1 MTTEPR
7 TAWHRVSFGK
17 MASAA
22 AVIIFKDTFRDS
34 PDGPVA
40 KTLCSNAGGLAS
52 ILGQG
57 TKETECGK
65 EDERS
70 QMPQLRPG
78 AAKYIFY
85 KFCPPPPHPNRD
97 HFSSNFDDIIKIFQT
112 SKNRK

>member
-57 TKETECGK
+57 T
-65 EDERS
+65 RS
-70 QMPQLRPG
+70 RMPQLKRPS
-78 AAKYIFY
+78 AA
-85 KFCPPPPHPNRD
+85 
-97 HFSSNFDDIIKIFQT
+97 
-112 SKNRK
+112 RKMTDLRCHS